1 MGSCNSPHNTPVVQF
16 LIITNQDT
24 KVAFRWAWKMFNQIS
39 SFSWIYGWILSRCS
53 QSIYIYISWWWWWFM
68 TWSSPKYRREKMIE
82 TVIPHY
88 FSFGVYSKPICQ
100 AGLICCTWRPW
111 RGLRRAAGSVIGLR
125 IFLAVDG
132 LNLGHP
138 KCCSVQ
144 LQNWRL
150 LNPKKM
156 KSPYYIIIYIYYIFG
171 YSWNGFKE
179 HKITS

>member
-1 MGSCNSPHNTPVVQF
+1 
-16 LIITNQDT
+16 
-24 KVAFRWAWKMFNQIS
+24 
-39 SFSWIYGWILSRCS
+39 
-53 QSIYIYISWWWWWFM
+53 M

-156 KSPYYIIIYIYYIFG
+156 KSPYYIIIYIYIYIISLDTLGMVSKSTKSPANTSPTWAWHAWSGGKSTWGFRGISEQSAGARRKTHRWTADVDDGCLWKWG
-171 YSWNGFKE
+171 YSKNFAEG
-179 HKITS
+179 